1 MDNSI
6 RQINTWRSLR
16 YAGYIYQTI
25 FPHVILETI
34 YAPDEVWGRDY
45 GKIRWSILQLVD
57 LSGRHIK
64 VVNFILIIAEV
75 HRILDIEDYGT
86 QMWQSQVEIE
96 HYSVTY
102 FEAL

>member
-1 MDNSI
+1 M
-6 RQINTWRSLR
+6 
-16 YAGYIYQTI
+16 
-25 FPHVILETI
+25 
-34 YAPDEVWGRDY
+34 
-45 GKIRWSILQLVD
+45 QLVN

-75 HRILDIEDYGT
+75 HRILDIEDYET